1 MPKGISNRDA
11 VACIEGSREF
21 SNSTGS
27 LRGEWLAYM
36 PTETGRM
43 AEDDRN
49 TLQADYRAAEGASLY
64 VVWSYGTP
72 IAWRC
77 KDLVRVPVAR
87 HSQTTAKHLAA
98 VRRAWAEN

>member
-11 VACIEGSREF
+11 VAFIEGSREF

-43 AEDDRN
+43 AEDDRG
-49 TLQADYRAAEGASLY
+49 TLLADYRAADGASLY

-72 IAWRC
+72 IAWRYG
-77 KDLVRVPVAR
+77 DLIRVPDAR
-87 HSQTTAKHLAA
+87 HSNTTARHLAA
-98 VRRAWAEN
+98 VRQAWH